1 MAIARRLL
9 GGLVAVGLALAAV
22 SVLPALPK
30 ALEAMKS
37 WPEGTQFALVDA
49 EGQVVWQPGAKPTR
63 DALAKAVAL
72 MIILPDGTSYLV
84 EVKVEGEGLGEV
96 QLTVDGKR
104 VPLPELLHAKGIAL
118 EDGKLVWSR
127 ERSREAPKRVR
138 RAPPEQGRR
147 GARATA
153 SMAGAGARAIPAPG
167 RAETTTHTTRTTRP
181 AWPFRGG
188 RASPPWSLGLT
199 AGLSLVFSV
208 RLSPGVPLL

>member
-127 ERSREAPKRVR
+127 G
-138 RAPPEQGRR
+138 QGKVSGGAEEGSEGAS
-147 GARATA
+147 GARQ
-153 SMAGAGARAIPAPG
+153 ARG
-167 RAETTTHTTRTTRP
+167 EGHGQHG
-181 AWPFRGG
+181 RGG
-188 RASPPWSLGLT
+188 GQGHSGSGKSGDHNPHDQDD
-199 AGLSLVFSV
+199 
-208 RLSPGVPLL
+208 

>member
-1 MAIARRLL
+1 MAIARKLL

-30 ALEAMKS
+30 TLEAMKS

-49 EGQVVWQPGAKPTR
+49 SGQVVWQPGVKPTR

-72 MIILPDGTSYLV
+72 RITLPDGTSYLV
-84 EVKVEGEGLGEV
+84 ETKVVGKGEGLGEV

-127 ERSREAPKRVR
+127 GSKEE
-138 RAPPEQGRR
+138 
-147 GARATA
+147 GA
-153 SMAGAGARAIPAPG
+153 SG
-167 RAETTTHTTRTTRP
+167 RAKGEDRTHHG
-181 AWPFRGG
+181 RG
-188 RASPPWSLGLT
+188 R
-199 AGLSLVFSV
+199 
-208 RLSPGVPLL
+208 